1 MSGID
6 GILNIIESQQKQTEN
21 NIIRTAEE
29 KARAVEADGDSKAE
43 KAYSEYM
50 KKNLASA
57 ETEFRNACNSADA
70 ENRRKILECKV
81 DIIRTA
87 TGNII
92 NRLENLPEREYF
104 DMILRLAERKFHDGN
119 GKIFF
124 GKKDLARL
132 PADFKEKISGI
143 SGGKVEISDI
153 PADIPNGFI
162 LEYGLISENCTFNAI
177 LESEK
182 DNVRDILARELFG
195 R

>member
-6 GILNIIESQQKQTEN
+6 KILNVIDSQQKQTEN

-29 KARAVEADGDSKAE
+29 KARAIEADGDKKAE
-43 KAYSEYM
+43 TAYNEYM
-50 KKNLASA
+50 KKSLMKA
-57 ETEFRNACNSADA
+57 ETDFRNACNSTDA

-81 DIIRTA
+81 EIINMA
-87 TGNII
+87 IENII
-92 NRLENLPEREYF
+92 SRLESLPDSEYF

-132 PADFKEKISGI
+132 PADFQEKISGT

-153 PADIPNGFI
+153 PADIENGFI
-162 LEYGLISENCTFNAI
+162 LEYGLILENCSFRAV

-182 DNVRDILARELFG
+182 DTVRDILARVLFG

>member
-6 GILNIIESQQKQTEN
+6 GILNIIEEQQKATEN
-21 NIIRTAEE
+21 NIIRAAEE
-29 KARAVEADGDSKAE
+29 KAQSISADGDNKAE
-43 KAYSEYM
+43 KAYNDYM
-50 KKNLASA
+50 KKNLMSA

-87 TGNII
+87 TENII
-92 NRLENLPEREYF
+92 KRLENLPVSEYF
-104 DMILRLAERKFHDGN
+104 DMILRLAGRKFHDGN

-124 GKKDLARL
+124 GKNDLERL
-132 PADFKEKISGI
+132 PADFPERLSEI
-143 SGGKVEISDI
+143 SGGKVKISAV

-162 LEYGLISENCTFNAI
+162 LEYGLISENCTFGAI

-182 DNVRDILARELFG
+182 DTVRDILARKLFG

>member
-6 GILNIIESQQKQTEN
+6 GILNIIESQQKAAEN
-21 NIIRTAEE
+21 NIIRAAEE
-29 KARAVEADGDSKAE
+29 KALKISADGDNKAE
-43 KAYSEYM
+43 KAYNDYM
-50 KKNLASA
+50 KKNLAAA

-81 DIIRTA
+81 DIIQKA
-87 TGNII
+87 TENVI
-92 NRLENLPEREYF
+92 NRLENLPESEYF
-104 DMILRLAERKFHDGN
+104 GMILRLAGRKFHDGN

-124 GKKDLARL
+124 GKKDIERL
-132 PADFKEKISGI
+132 PADFPEKLSEISGD
-143 SGGKVEISDI
+143 KVKISDI

-162 LEYGLISENCTFNAI
+162 LEYGLISENCTFGAI

-182 DNVRDILARELFG
+182 DTVRDILARELFG